1 MNTQDMDRL
10 VSEYHAYIQNAE
22 RYGADQAFKAEA
34 LNYQW
39 AAEICSR
46 LVERT
51 TGAEAQEWLKKLA
64 ACEKKTRKLW
74 TELYTR
80 VRKSEPETGSADDS
94 ACGTQAEEPDKT
106 AAEQKDADA
115 CYWSGLCCYHGYGME
130 QDYTQAVEW
139 FRKAA
144 DQNPAL
150 TAELYR
156 RAAEQG
162 NRYAMRLLGNCYCSG
177 QGVDR
182 DYHQAVEW
190 YCKAAELGDGDACY
204 WLGRCCASGRGVDR
218 DYALAVR
225 CFRKAAELGD
235 KDACCWLGNYYC
247 SGEDVEKDEAQAAQW
262 YRKAAELGDRHA
274 CYWFAI

>member
-80 VRKSEPETGSADDS
+80 VRKSEPETGSAEKPPLS
-94 ACGTQAEEPDKT
+94 V
-106 AAEQKDADA
+106 
-115 CYWSGLCCYHGYGME
+115 S
-130 QDYTQAVEW
+130 
-139 FRKAA
+139 R
-144 DQNPAL
+144 
-150 TAELYR
+150 
-156 RAAEQG
+156 
-162 NRYAMRLLGNCYCSG
+162 
-177 QGVDR
+177 
-182 DYHQAVEW
+182 
-190 YCKAAELGDGDACY
+190 Y
-204 WLGRCCASGRGVDR
+204 WLSVLCSWNVVVLLSGV
-218 DYALAVR
+218 
-225 CFRKAAELGD
+225 
-235 KDACCWLGNYYC
+235 
-247 SGEDVEKDEAQAAQW
+247 
-262 YRKAAELGDRHA
+262 
-274 CYWFAI
+274 

>member
-22 RYGADQAFKAEA
+22 RCGADQAFKAEA

-115 CYWSGLCCYHGYGME
+115 CYWSGLCC
-130 QDYTQAVEW
+130 T
-139 FRKAA
+139 
-144 DQNPAL
+144 
-150 TAELYR
+150 
-156 RAAEQG
+156 RA
-162 NRYAMRLLGNCYCSG
+162 RP
-177 QGVDR
+177 
-182 DYHQAVEW
+182 
-190 YCKAAELGDGDACY
+190 
-204 WLGRCCASGRGVDR
+204 
-218 DYALAVR
+218 
-225 CFRKAAELGD
+225 
-235 KDACCWLGNYYC
+235 
-247 SGEDVEKDEAQAAQW
+247 
-262 YRKAAELGDRHA
+262 
-274 CYWFAI
+274 

>member
-74 TELYTR
+74 AELYKK
-80 VRKSEPETGSADDS
+80 VRESEPDTGSADDS

-144 DQNPAL
+144 QQGHVRACFQL
-150 TAELYR
+150 GICYYR
-156 RAAEQG
+156 
-162 NRYAMRLLGNCYCSG
+162 G
-177 QGVDR
+177 QGPDQ
-182 DYHQAVEW
+182 DYTQAVHW
-190 YCKAAELGDGDACY
+190 FRKTAELGDYNGHY
-204 WLGRCCASGRGVDR
+204 WLGYCYYFGRGVEQ
-218 DYALAVR
+218 DYTQAMEW
-225 CFRKAAELGD
+225 FRKAIEQGH
-235 KDACCWLGNYYC
+235 
-247 SGEDVEKDEAQAAQW
+247 E
-262 YRKAAELGDRHA
+262 
-274 CYWFAI
+274 